1 MGPHSHRH
9 LLYCDWYKPDSLFV
23 THPQFDEDIQANLKV
38 LRSFTKE
45 EEQPVYFIPPYEWYN
60 DSISAWSE
68 AAGLKLFNFTPGLL
82 TNTDYTTP
90 DMKNYRSS
98 ETIWEQLIQY
108 EQAHASGLNG
118 FLMLIHIG
126 TDPGRTDKFYH
137 RLPALVDL
145 LTQKGYRFVRVD
157 ELLK

>member
-1 MGPHSHRH
+1 
-9 LLYCDWYKPDSLFV
+9 
-23 THPQFDEDIQANLKV
+23 
-38 LRSFTKE
+38 
-45 EEQPVYFIPPYEWYN
+45 
-60 DSISAWSE
+60 
-68 AAGLKLFNFTPGLL
+68 
-82 TNTDYTTP
+82 
-90 DMKNYRSS
+90 MKNYRSS